1 MSSGEMTMRIRATE
15 PADHE
20 GIVEMVREAFT
31 DGSRDGREEVDVVL
45 ETWARDAVPDG
56 LDLVADD
63 DGVVGHI
70 MAGRGQLAGRD
81 AIAVAPLSVSPSHQ
95 RQGIGT
101 ALMNELLV
109 RAEAADWPFLLLLG
123 DPDYYGRFDFE
134 PAAPLGMV
142 YPPVGADSPHFQIRR
157 LRGFDASDSRGS
169 FTYCWELA

>member
-1 MSSGEMTMRIRATE
+1 MRIRATE
-15 PADHE
+15 PKDHE
-20 GIVEMVREAFT
+20 DIVELVREAFT
-31 DGSRDGREEVDVVL
+31 DGSRDGREEVDVVV
-45 ETWARDAVPDG
+45 ETWARDAVTDG
-56 LDLVADD
+56 LDLVADE

-70 MAGRGQLAGRD
+70 MAGRGRLAGRD

-109 RAEAADWPFLLLLG
+109 RADGAGWPFELLLG

-134 PAAPLGMV
+134 PAGPLGIV
-142 YPPVGADSPHFQIRR
+142 YLPVGADSPHFQIRR
-157 LRGFDASDSRGS
+157 LQPFDADAWRGG

>member
-20 GIVEMVREAFT
+20 GIVEMVRGAFT
-31 DGSRDGREEVDVVL
+31 DESREGREEVDVVL
-45 ETWARDAVPDG
+45 ETWARDAAPDG

-63 DGVVGHI
+63 DGVVGHVV
-70 MAGRGQLAGRD
+70 AGRGQLAGRD
-81 AIAVAPLSVSPSHQ
+81 AIAVAPLSVSPTHQ

-109 RAEAADWPFLLLLG
+109 RAEAAGWPFVLLLG

-134 PAAPLGMV
+134 PAGTLGIV
-142 YPPVGADSPHFQIRR
+142 YPPVGAGSPHFQVRR
-157 LRGFDASDSRGS
+157 LRRFDASAWRGS
-169 FTYCWELA
+169 FTYCWELP